1 MNLLNL
7 TDSEKQTLQCVM
19 ACVAFILVVLTACV
33 CMLRTITVEIALFS
47 VVSGLIC
54 TFAGIGTASYFKYR
68 ESDYEAIRLKGEA
81 AAKVAAATTPSA
93 VSVTTPTTTV
103 NTPTPPARSM
113 TD

>member
-1 MNLLNL
+1 MSLLNL
-7 TDSEKQTLQCVM
+7 TDSEKQSLQCAI
-19 ACVAFILVVLTACV
+19 ACGAFIIVVATGCV
-33 CMLRTITVEIALFS
+33 CMLRTITVDTTLFYGL
-47 VVSGLIC
+47 SGLIC
-54 TFAGIGTASYFKYR
+54 TFAGIGTASFFKYR

-93 VSVTTPTTTV
+93 VSVTTPNTTV